1 MSRIDERL
9 EVMKVDTAEMTK
21 EQKFSAATGLTF
33 YDEELAGNEWY
44 VPGGAANVNTEA
56 ASTEEEKTPVES
68 TDVPEQTDENVTDP
82 VAEPTETTESTDEP
96 VTDPVAEPTD
106 EPVTEP
112 VVEPTD
118 VTEQT
123 ETTESTDE
131 PVTDPVVDPT
141 PSEIEIETQP

>member
-33 YDEELAGNEWY
+33 YDEELANNEWY
-44 VPGGAANVNTEA
+44 VPGGAANVSTEA

-68 TDVPEQTDENVTDP
+68 IDENVTEP
-82 VAEPTETTESTDEP
+82 VVEPTETTESTDEP
-96 VTDPVAEPTD
+96 V
-106 EPVTEP
+106 
-112 VVEPTD
+112 VEP
-118 VTEQT
+118 T

-131 PVTDPVVDPT
+131 PVEETTETTESTGTPVADPVVEPVDNTDPT

>member
-1 MSRIDERL
+1 MNRIDERL
-9 EVMKVDTAEMTK
+9 KVMNVDTSKMSK

-33 YDEELAGNEWY
+33 YNEKLEKNGWY
-44 VPGGAANVNTEA
+44 VPGGSANVSTEA
-56 ASTEEEKTPVES
+56 DSTEEEKTPVES
-68 TDVPEQTDENVTDP
+68 PDETEQTD
-82 VAEPTETTESTDEP
+82 A
-96 VTDPVAEPTD
+96 
-106 EPVTEP
+106 P

-123 ETTESTDE
+123 ETTESVGE

>member
-9 EVMKVDTAEMTK
+9 EVMKVDTAEMTE

-33 YDEELAGNEWY
+33 YDEELANNEWY
-44 VPGGAANVNTEA
+44 VPGGAANVSTEA
-56 ASTEEEKTPVES
+56 DSTEEEKTPVES
-68 TDVPEQTDENVTDP
+68 PDAAEKTNDTEQTDENVADP
-82 VAEPTETTESTDEP
+82 VVESTDE
-96 VTDPVAEPTD
+96 
-106 EPVTEP
+106 TEQTEAP

-118 VTEQT
+118 VQEQT
-123 ETTESTDE
+123 ETTESTGE